1 MPDKEITQ
9 AAYSD
14 KFWTIPNVLTMIRM
28 ILVVPIVNQMRINT
42 PESNFVAFDLFVIA
56 FLTDFLDGFLARALK
71 SVSKIGQIIDP
82 MSDKI
87 LTVTV
92 SALLY
97 FSHKTGTYFF
107 LLILLRDLVISMGA
121 IYAMN
126 SRKKM
131 IVQPQL
137 TGKITTLVLGL
148 VLALYLLRD
157 SFITNVFGLS
167 AGLGM
172 VVKYGTWLASLML
185 ILSGLNYAVYYYKG
199 FLTNKA
205 AAK

>member
-1 MPDKEITQ
+1 
-9 AAYSD
+9 
-14 KFWTIPNVLTMIRM
+14 
-28 ILVVPIVNQMRINT
+28 MRINT
-42 PESNFVAFDLFVIA
+42 PESNFIAFILFIIA

-71 SVSKIGQIIDP
+71 SVSRIGQIIDP

-97 FSHKTGTYFF
+97 FSHKTGIYFF

-137 TGKITTLVLGL
+137 TGKITTMVLGL

-157 SFITNVFGLS
+157 SFIPNKFGFGNEL
-167 AGLGM
+167 GL
-172 VVKYGTWLASLML
+172 VVKYGTWFASLML
-185 ILSGLNYAVYYYKG
+185 VLSGLNYAVYYYRG
-199 FLTNKA
+199 FLTDKA
-205 AAK
+205 ASK